1 MIPVIISSN
10 LLFKILNDP
19 GCRNHVE
26 KVLADKEVAVTMA
39 ASRFRSIPAA
49 YSSVACFGS
58 PCFLL
63 LQSCYLL
70 LGPLPTPSPLQP
82 LSLSLSLGQNSVSLI
97 SVDNVMAVAPELAI
111 TC

>member
-82 LSLSLSLGQNSVSLI
+82 LSLSLLDKILSLI